1 MPEVVAKPLISIIVP
16 VYKVERYL
24 RRCVNS
30 ILAQTYSNFELV
42 LIDDGSPDGCPAI
55 CDEYAKKDS
64 RVRVIHQTNQGL
76 AEVRNVGVLQ
86 SRGEYIAFIDS
97 DDFVASNYIETLYR
111 GIKEF
116 GADISICSFRKV
128 QSEMTETEEK
138 EFSEFKEVSFVKA
151 MKYFASFQPGV
162 SIAFVSACSK
172 LYKKELFDGVKYP
185 KGKLYE
191 DSYTSYKLLYRAT
204 KMFFSTSR
212 LYYYYE
218 NPQSIT
224 AVKFSERT
232 LDILD
237 ASRSAVS
244 FFAKENRFDVVNIL
258 NEFLLAREIYCWWGV
273 KYVLKKKKRAK
284 ELLKTYRTDFRRACG
299 LKEFSIK
306 WKIIFCVF
314 ALCPDIYALYKKI
327 SPVYIGNR

>member
-1 MPEVVAKPLISIIVP
+1 MSEVVAKPLISIIVP

-30 ILAQTYSNFELV
+30 VLTQTYDNFELI
-42 LIDDGSPDGCPAI
+42 LIDDGSPDGCPVI
-55 CDEYAKKDS
+55 CDEYAKNDS

-86 SRGEYIAFIDS
+86 ARGEYIAFIDS
-97 DDFVASNYIETLYR
+97 DDFVASNYIEMLYR

-138 EFSEFKEVSFVKA
+138 EFSEFKEVSFAKA

-162 SIAFVSACSK
+162 SIAFVSAWAK

-204 KMFFSTSR
+204 KMVFSTSR

-224 AVKFSERT
+224 TVKFSERT

-237 ASRSAVS
+237 ASRSAIDY
-244 FFAKENRFDVVNIL
+244 FETEKRYDVVSVL
-258 NEFLLAREIYCWWGV
+258 NQFLLAREIFCWWGM
-273 KYVLKKKKRAK
+273 KYTLKEKEKAK
-284 ELLKTYRTDFRRACG
+284 EILKTFRTDFKKTRKIKDFP
-299 LKEFSIK
+299 LK
-306 WKIIFCVF
+306 WNVVYLVL
-314 ALCPDIYALYKKI
+314 ALCPEMYALYKRL
-327 SPVYIGNR
+327 SPVYIGNQ